1 MAGGIMQLVKTDTGG
16 GSGSQME
23 YLVGNP
29 EISFFKTVYRR
40 HTNFAMESVRQTFLT
55 KPVLEL
61 NSRSSFTCRINRV
74 ADLLKDVFLC
84 FTLPSIYSTDQHR
97 FQWIENFAKY
107 AIHSYHVK
115 LDTQTIDQRYGEWM
129 DIWTELTIPNDKK
142 SIYDKMSGNTEDVSN
157 PLVRTKK
164 ITIRNNKLY
173 YRYYPVGVADS
184 PSIPQ
189 SKYFIPLDF
198 WFTKD
203 PGLAL
208 PLIALQYQN
217 LDITI
222 EFRSLY
228 ELCQVYDHV
237 EGSYVSIQTYNQKP
251 YHTPVSFYQFLS
263 PTDSSPSPD
272 FVNTNSVDLEAYLE
286 CNFIYLDTDERVQL
300 AKTNTDY
307 LIERIYRIEK
317 AGIYKQGTIDLI
329 MQNPVKEIIWLTRRS
344 DALKDNHFSNF
355 TNRVPSDRTLPIMKS
370 ARMLW
375 NGMERFEEKDRQYFN
390 LVQPYL
396 HHTRGPREGIYVYS
410 FALKPQQNQPSGAF
424 NASMIDRIQ
433 LYVTNEDQEPD
444 KNYDYEYVVYAV
456 YYNIFRVMGGLGVMV
471 FAY

>member
-1 MAGGIMQLVKTDTGG
+1 MQLVKSDTSG
-16 GSGSQME
+16 GSGAQME
-23 YLVGNP
+23 YLIGNP
-29 EISFFKTVYRR
+29 EISYFKTAYRR

-61 NSRSSFTCRINRV
+61 NTRSSFTCRINRV
-74 ADLLKDVFLC
+74 ADLLKDVYLC
-84 FTLPSIYSTDQHR
+84 FTLPSIYSTDKHR
-97 FQWIENFAKY
+97 FQWIENLAKY
-107 AIHSYHVK
+107 AIYSYSVK

-129 DIWTELTIPNDKK
+129 DVWTELSISSDKK
-142 SIYDKMSGNTEDVSN
+142 TIYDKMSANTEEVTN

-173 YRYYPVGVADS
+173 YRYYPVGTTGS

-198 WFTKD
+198 WFTKE

-222 EFRSLY
+222 EMRSLL

-237 EGSYVSIQTYNQKP
+237 QERYMSVTTYNSKS
-251 YHTPVSFYQFLS
+251 YHTPVRLGDFLY
-263 PTDSSPSPD
+263 PTNNIPQEVD
-272 FVNTNSVDLEAYLE
+272 NSIDLEAYLE
-286 CNFIYLDTDERVQL
+286 CNFIYLDTEERVQL
-300 AKTNTDY
+300 AKNNTDY
-307 LIERIYRIEK
+307 LIDRIYRIEQG
-317 AGIYKQGTIDLI
+317 GIYKQATIDLTI
-329 MQNPVKEIIWLTRRS
+329 QNPIKELIWLTRRS
-344 DALKDNHFSNF
+344 DAVLYNDWSNF
-355 TNRVPSDRTLPIMKS
+355 TNRLPSDRTYSIMKS
-370 ARMLW
+370 ARLLW
-375 NGMERFEEKDRQYFN
+375 NGMERFEEKDKQYFN

-410 FALKPQQNQPSGAF
+410 FALNPEKNQPSGAF

-433 LYVTNEDQEPD
+433 MYVTNEELQSGN
-444 KNYDYEYVVYAV
+444 NYDYEYVVYAV
-456 YYNIFRVMGGLGVMV
+456 YNNIFRVMSGMGGMV

>member
-1 MAGGIMQLVKTDTGG
+1 MAGGVMQLVKSDTSG
-16 GSGSQME
+16 GSGAQME
-23 YLVGNP
+23 YLIGNP
-29 EISFFKTVYRR
+29 EISYFKTAYRR

-61 NSRSSFTCRINRV
+61 NTRSSFTCRINRV
-74 ADLLKDVFLC
+74 ADLLKDVYLC
-84 FTLPSIYSTDQHR
+84 FTLPSIYSTDKHR
-97 FQWIENFAKY
+97 FQWIENLAKY
-107 AIHSYHVK
+107 AIYSYSVK

-129 DIWTELTIPNDKK
+129 DVWTELSISSDKK
-142 SIYDKMSGNTEDVSN
+142 TIYDKMSANTEEVTN

-173 YRYYPVGVADS
+173 YRYYPVGTTGS

-198 WFTKD
+198 WFTKE

-222 EFRSLY
+222 EMRSLL

-237 EGSYVSIQTYNQKP
+237 QERYMSVTTYNSKS
-251 YHTPVSFYQFLS
+251 YHTPVRLGDFLY
-263 PTDSSPSPD
+263 PTNNIPQEVD
-272 FVNTNSVDLEAYLE
+272 NSIDLEAYLE
-286 CNFIYLDTDERVQL
+286 CNFIYLDTEERVQL
-300 AKTNTDY
+300 AKNNTDY
-307 LIERIYRIEK
+307 LIDRIYRIEQG
-317 AGIYKQGTIDLI
+317 GIYKQATIDLTI
-329 MQNPVKEIIWLTRRS
+329 QNPIKELIWLTRRS
-344 DALKDNHFSNF
+344 DAVLYNDWSNF
-355 TNRVPSDRTLPIMKS
+355 TNRLPSDRTYSIMKS
-370 ARMLW
+370 ARLLW
-375 NGMERFEEKDRQYFN
+375 NGMERFEEKDKQYFN

-410 FALKPQQNQPSGAF
+410 FALNPEKNQPSGAF

-433 LYVTNEDQEPD
+433 MYVTNEELQSGN
-444 KNYDYEYVVYAV
+444 NYDYEYVVYAV
-456 YYNIFRVMGGLGVMV
+456 YNNIFRVMSGMGGMV